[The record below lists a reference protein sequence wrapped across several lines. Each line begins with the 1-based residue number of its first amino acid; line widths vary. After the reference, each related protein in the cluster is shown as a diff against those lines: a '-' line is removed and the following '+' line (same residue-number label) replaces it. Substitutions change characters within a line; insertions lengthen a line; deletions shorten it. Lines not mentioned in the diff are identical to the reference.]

1 MKITGIAPGL
11 SHLYEDNRPAFEEL
25 VYLATQA
32 LQVYHPTGLI
42 TSLYPGWDQAL
53 AKAAVNLGIPV
64 HVALPYPQREQFL
77 RLSFPDL
84 YKDLLP
90 KARHIE
96 SVSKTQHKDADL
108 ECHRWRLS
116 RADTILALWDYEFS
130 GETFQ
135 VIDAGLKARK
145 QVVNLWED
153 WSRLYSLRKELDAV
167 YRSQPARGAQIFTQK
182 SE

>member
-11 SHLYEDNRPAFEEL
+11 SHLYEHNCPAFEEL

-32 LQVYHPTGLI
+32 LQVYHPTRLI

-53 AKAAVNLGIPV
+53 AKAALNLGIPI
-64 HVALPYPQREQFL
+64 HVALPYRKREHFL
-77 RLSFPDL
+77 RVNFPDL

-96 SVSKTQHKDADL
+96 CLSDTQHKDSDL
-108 ECHRWRLS
+108 ECHLWRAS
-116 RADTILALWDYEFS
+116 RADMILALWEYEFS
-130 GETFQ
+130 GNTFQ
-135 VIDAGLKARK
+135 VIDASLKAHK

-167 YRSQPARGAQIFTQK
+167 YRTQPAQGAQIFTQK
-182 SE
+182 SV